1 MVKRLSRSGRSGPI
15 MSRSSLLR
23 PRSDSSHHQSASC
36 SNLEQ
41 LEGRRYSVTYF
52 KHKVVDS
59 DSVNR
64 CGDHNVNV
72 VNVERNATKTQLQ
85 LYNVLK
91 SFSLYQ
97 RAIGYTSNSGL
108 RFTLSVP
115 FLFGSDLVVVHSGRR
130 CFANLGHFDGG
141 TMSTISARSF
151 YVHFDTLNSLESLK
165 WTLCFPHS
173 LSHSVTLCVSPTVDV
188 IECGLRCTA

>member
-1 MVKRLSRSGRSGPI
+1 MSSVSTTRSRRSHQSQFSHSMSATTISLPSSITELAVDTAPSGGRPRRRNRRTRSVVKRLSRSGRSGPI

-108 RFTLSVP
+108 RFALSVP
-115 FLFGSDLVVVHSGRR
+115 FLFGSDFVHR
-130 CFANLGHFDGG
+130 CNRGAGSD
-141 TMSTISARSF
+141 
-151 YVHFDTLNSLESLK
+151 
-165 WTLCFPHS
+165 P
-173 LSHSVTLCVSPTVDV
+173 
-188 IECGLRCTA
+188 